1 MYVLIVGR
9 GLRDG
14 SQLDAS
20 LADLGLDWELEWA
33 EDIATAQ
40 AVMAERQIDVLAAE
54 VGNDGRGLALLRE
67 ARSKQSSAARLV
79 LIPFGAD
86 ATPGVLDAAHRQ
98 LQLPLQAE
106 QLVEAIEGITELR
119 ELLDAPALV
128 DAIGKVGHLPP
139 APETYLAISRALG
152 DPHSTAAKIGVM
164 IQADPALVAKV
175 LRVCNSAYFSGGRE
189 ISDVRA
195 AVLRLGIDTLRRIV
209 LAAEVMGGDG
219 KAASGV
225 DRGAIRQ
232 RAFIASQI
240 AVKLMP
246 GPSADLAGTAALLA
260 EIGRLL
266 PGFDEADGLDGQ
278 PGYAEA
284 GAYLMGLWGL
294 PMPIVEGVAL
304 HRQPARSRQR
314 GLWVP
319 GVVHVAHALAG
330 GYPLDDAW
338 VDATGLRERLPD
350 WQKIADAIIHAGND

>member
-1 MYVLIVGR
+1 
-9 GLRDG
+9 
-14 SQLDAS
+14 
-20 LADLGLDWELEWA
+20 
-33 EDIATAQ
+33 
-40 AVMAERQIDVLAAE
+40 

-67 ARSKQSSAARLV
+67 ARAKQSSAARLV

-119 ELLDAPALV
+119 ELLDAP
-128 DAIGKVGHLPP
+128 
-139 APETYLAISRALG
+139 ETYLAISRALG

-189 ISDVRA
+189 ISDIRA

-232 RAFIASQI
+232 RALIASQI
-240 AVKLMP
+240 AIKLMP

-266 PGFDEADGLDGQ
+266 TGFADADGLDGQ

-330 GYPLDDAW
+330 GFPLDDAW
-338 VDATGLRERLPD
+338 VDATGLRDRLPE
-350 WQKIADAIIHAGND
+350 WQRIADAIISAGND